1 MGEITYPRTTGDR
14 AFYAQRI
21 ALLERLL
28 LLPFSVLNLTDI
40 NNLISLIGLQNVPIE
55 LLSRLRALLTHQETL
70 NFHLHQIRQFNE
82 IKQIDAWQ
90 AWLNSFSLA
99 YYEPQ
104 KSGMGNLQD
113 ALKMAF
119 EDNYIPERASFKG
132 VVGHD
137 KTIKNSDSEDWHLGV
152 IKTNSSVISVNPYKV
167 INGYVDPTFVKF
179 NSRRQA
185 QKIVREHNTFFGR
198 NPKLIKCLSISVP
211 IHIHTQDDN
220 SQSYVSQLKQEYSDY
235 LEFKKSELR
244 TYRRNLVSSL
254 HRAIKRGDLSA
265 AHMFFALLNE
275 TNVPPDVFSMYLSLI
290 CNDME
295 KHKTDHDKQ
304 KYENFDHCFAK
315 TCQYLKLGIEQ
326 NNHDQMMI
334 WINCIEELFT
344 IAYQQSKQHKNQNRL
359 LKHANCEIFFQALL
373 IQNTLKLTNEIKLR
387 LMIYLIQFYF
397 FIKSDVKK
405 KAQLRSFLTSLY
417 LSINVKKTRKNWL
430 VFKLYAELDKERA

>member
-1 MGEITYPRTTGDR
+1 MGDITYPRTTGDR
-14 AFYAQRI
+14 AFCRQRI

-28 LLPFSVLNLTDI
+28 LLPFSFLNLTDI

-90 AWLNSFSLA
+90 AWLTSLSLA
-99 YYEPQ
+99 HYEPQ
-104 KSGMGNLQD
+104 KSVMGNLQD

-119 EDNYIPERASFKG
+119 EGNYIPERASFKK

-152 IKTNSSVISVNPYKV
+152 IKTNSSVISVNSYKV

-185 QKIVREHNTFFGR
+185 QKIVQENNTIFGR
-198 NPKLIKCLSISVP
+198 NPTLIKCLSISVP
-211 IHIHTQDDN
+211 IHIQDDN
-220 SQSYVSQLKQEYSDY
+220 YQSYVSQLKQEYYDY

-244 TYRRNLVSSL
+244 TYRRNLVSFL
-254 HRAIKRGDLSA
+254 RGAIKRGDLSA
-265 AHMFFALLNE
+265 AHMLFALLSE

-295 KHKTDHDKQ
+295 KHKTDPDKL
-304 KYENFDHCFAK
+304 KDKKFDHCFAK

-326 NNHDQMMI
+326 NNHDQVMI
-334 WINCIEELFT
+334 WVDCIEEFFT

-359 LKHANCEIFFQALL
+359 LKHANCEVFFQALL

-387 LMIYLIQFYF
+387 LTIYLIQFYF

-417 LSINVKKTRKNWL
+417 LSINVEKTRKNWL
-430 VFKLYAELDKERA
+430 VLKLYAELDKERA